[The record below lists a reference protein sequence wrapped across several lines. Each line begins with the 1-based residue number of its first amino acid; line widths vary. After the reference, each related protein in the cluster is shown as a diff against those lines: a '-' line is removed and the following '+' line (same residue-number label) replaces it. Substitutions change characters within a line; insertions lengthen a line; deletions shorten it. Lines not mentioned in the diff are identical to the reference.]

1 VAKDRHPVA
10 GAILCALLLTLLI
23 ITTMLDPLLG
33 VTSVLG
39 LMLGFVLQRGRYCGA
54 SVLSSAVIDKD
65 RTPLVAVGLGISV
78 SMIGIGIVGL
88 VWNIHLRER
97 EVFPVTMV
105 VSGALFGIG
114 MVLAGGCTS
123 GSLFKASE
131 GRLTSIL
138 AVVGM
143 GFGVSVQSIPDVVRY
158 LNGVTG
164 PVATPRASNLVGLIA
179 GILVTLALGLWLWRD
194 RKRKQAKP
202 TAPVKLRDRFTTAGW
217 PIAAAGVAVG
227 LLSWAALLLSNAQSG
242 TAHMLGPTRGF
253 RLLFADISSLPLPP
267 RTPVRYWTL
276 VLVLGLIV
284 GAAGSAWL
292 RRDLKV
298 RSADPS
304 TLLVAL
310 GGGVL
315 VGFGATVG
323 HGCFLGNIVGG
334 VASLSVAAMLFAV
347 VAIIANWVTT
357 ALYIRGLS

>member
-1 VAKDRHPVA
+1 MAKGRHPVA
-10 GAILCALLLTLLI
+10 GAILGALLLALLI
-23 ITTMLDPLLG
+23 ITTLLDPLLG
-33 VTSVLG
+33 LTSVLG

-54 SVLSSAVIDKD
+54 SVLSSAVIEKD

-78 SMIGIGIVGL
+78 SMIGIGFVGL
-88 VWNIHLRER
+88 AWNIHPRLEHA
-97 EVFPVTMV
+97 VFPVTMV
-105 VSGALFGIG
+105 VSGGLFGIG

-123 GSLFKASE
+123 GCLFKASE

-138 AVVGM
+138 AMVGM
-143 GFGVSVQSIPDVVRY
+143 GFGLSIQWIPDVARY

-164 PVATPRASNLVGLIA
+164 PVATPQASNLVGLVV
-179 GILVTLALGLWLWRD
+179 GILVTLALGLWLWR
-194 RKRKQAKP
+194 KRKQAKP
-202 TAPVKLRDRFTTAGW
+202 TAPIKLRDRFTTAGW

-227 LLSWAALLLSNAQSG
+227 ILTWAAVLLSHAQSG
-242 TAHMLGPTRGF
+242 TAHVLGPTRGV
-253 RLLFADISSLPLPP
+253 RLLFADIISLPVPP
-267 RTPVRYWTL
+267 RTPIRYWTL

-292 RRDLKV
+292 RRDLKL

-334 VASLSVAAMLFAV
+334 VASLSVSAMLFAV